1 MRRNK
6 PKRTDKQRQIM
17 HLVLEAADNGTFY
30 TMTELHQALPYTCA
44 YGSLRTSIKF
54 LVARGIVTK
63 ERAGLSK
70 IIRPTPS
77 AYDWFRT
84 GGRI

>member
-1 MRRNK
+1 MRRSK

-30 TMTELHQALPYTCA
+30 TVTELHQALPYTCA
-44 YGSLRTSIKF
+44 YGSLRTSLRF
-54 LVARGIVTK
+54 LVKRGIIEL
-63 ERAGLSK
+63 ERAGMFK

-77 AYDWFRT
+77 AYDWFRS
-84 GGRI
+84 GGR